1 MKGTPVKKYP
11 FATKRYV
18 QILDLKDDPAML
30 EAYERQHSREEMW
43 PEIMEGI
50 RAVGILE
57 MEIYRTGRH
66 LVMIVESPADFD
78 WDSAMARLATM
89 PRQQEWEDWNA
100 RFQDCRPGETSDEK
114 WKMLERMFHLYE

>member
-1 MKGTPVKKYP
+1 MQGTPVKTYP
-11 FATKRYV
+11 FPTKRYV

-50 RAVGILE
+50 RSVGILE
-57 MEIYRTGRH
+57 MELYRSGCH
-66 LVMIVESPADFD
+66 LVMIVEAPADFD
-78 WDSAMARLATM
+78 WDSAMQRLATL

-100 RFQDCRPGETSDEK
+100 RFQVCRPGETSDEK
-114 WKMLERMFHLYE
+114 